1 MSLSELKTVSIFG
14 VTGSVGLSSVDVISK
29 FPKKFSVDT
38 IVSKNNI
45 FKLAKIAKLLKPK
58 LVLIYDSADE
68 KKLKILLEGE
78 SCEVN
83 SGESAIIEASRRK
96 VDIFIAA
103 IMGIAGLKS
112 TLECISH
119 VKILALANKES
130 LVCLGKNIINLA
142 KTNNCKIIPL
152 DSEHNALFQLM
163 NTKDKKF
170 IRRLIITCSGGPFLG
185 YKKKDLV
192 NITPDEAI
200 KHPIWNM
207 GKKISVDSATL
218 MNKGL
223 ELIEAAYLFD
233 ILESKID
240 ILVHPQSI
248 IHGIVEYIDGSLKA
262 SMGTPDMRMPISY
275 AINWPEREVTNVKE
289 LELSSVKSLTFDE
302 LDEEIFPAIKVS
314 RSVIKIGGTAP
325 TLLNAANEIAVK
337 AFLNK
342 RIKFLCIMEIIEEV
356 LSKLN
361 ITQNTDLETIIGSD
375 REARILGGKL
385 IDNMSMR

>member
-14 VTGSVGLSSVDVISK
+14 VTGSVGLSSVEVISK

-58 LVLIYDSADE
+58 LVLIYDSTDE

-170 IRRLIITCSGGPFLG
+170 IRRLIITCSGGP
-185 YKKKDLV
+185 
-192 NITPDEAI
+192 
-200 KHPIWNM
+200 
-207 GKKISVDSATL
+207 ATL

-361 ITQNTDLETIIGSD
+361 ITQNTDLESIIGSD